1 MRKWGIEMSRMVKAS
16 IIGVLLVLLGAGS
29 ALADCT
35 YNGKRVREGT
45 RIGVLVCQNGKWVE
59 KH

>member
-1 MRKWGIEMSRMVKAS
+1 MSKIGKAS
-16 IIGVLLVLLGAGS
+16 IVGVLAVLLGAGP

-35 YNGKRVREGT
+35 YNGKSVREGT
-45 RIGVLVCQNGKWVE
+45 RVGVLVCQNGKWVE

>member
-1 MRKWGIEMSRMVKAS
+1 MSRMVKAS